1 MTERA
6 KQTAADA
13 VFVWEIG
20 MLRFLFCKG
29 LLNEAEYKGILEIA
43 EREKPQKFMS

>member
-6 KQTAADA
+6 KQTAADT

-29 LLNEAEYKGILEIA
+29 FLNEAEYRGILEIA
-43 EREKPQKFMS
+43 ERDMPRKFMS

>member
-6 KQTAADA
+6 KQTAADT

-29 LLNEAEYKGILEIA
+29 FLNEAEYRGRKGA
-43 EREKPQKFMS
+43 ESKLKKNG

>member
-13 VFVWEIG
+13 VFIWEIG
-20 MLRFLFCKG
+20 MLKFLLCKG
-29 LLNEAEYKGILEIA
+29 ILNEKEYRGILEIA
-43 EREKPQKFMS
+43 KRDKPQKFMS